1 MFSQRGVMN
10 LAHNEH
16 DIKEMK
22 RRISANRLNGLDTKW
37 LDTKEIKEL
46 VPIMN
51 TDNLRYPVLGAA
63 YQPRGGVARHDA
75 IAWGF
80 AMRADEMGVDI
91 IQNCEV
97 TGFQMKNGKCLGV
110 QTNQGLIKAKKTAVC
125 VAGASSRVM
134 EKAGMRLPIE
144 SHVLQAFVSEGLKPT
159 IPGVITYGA
168 GHFYVSQSDKGGL
181 VFGGDLDLSLIHI

>member
-1 MFSQRGVMN
+1 MN

-80 AMRADEMGVDI
+80 AMRADELGVDI

-97 TGFQMKNGKCLGV
+97 NNIKTNNNKN
-110 QTNQGLIKAKKTAVC
+110 NNSI
-125 VAGASSRVM
+125 
-134 EKAGMRLPIE
+134 
-144 SHVLQAFVSEGLKPT
+144 
-159 IPGVITYGA
+159 
-168 GHFYVSQSDKGGL
+168 
-181 VFGGDLDLSLIHI
+181 